1 LAQFHQKFV
10 LLVSIRRH
18 QNASERVKTLALSI
32 PVMNHGPDD
41 GILDLAVVQV
51 HADFI
56 ADVEFA
62 LWSVRHGSRTS
73 ERHSSLPAP
82 DPVSRGYA
90 GN

>member
-1 LAQFHQKFV
+1 M

-51 HADFI
+51 DADFVT
-56 ADVEFA
+56 DFELA
-62 LWSVRHGSRTS
+62 LGFFGWHARNVPFTRRTFQG
-73 ERHSSLPAP
+73 L
-82 DPVSRGYA
+82 GLL
-90 GN
+90 